1 MYLAE
6 ETLTMTVHRK
16 NKDAA
21 VLVGFETQSNEIIQ
35 MGFDRVGLQSILVY
49 DFEFCISEIIGKEAM
64 QRFKVCDFPS
74 YKELMETVLVK
85 LENKEN
91 YETINIQLPSS
102 IIDMDDDKSFQEA
115 IDMSV
120 YAGTIRQTVNKLRW
134 KKEDFQKLFDKSI
147 GKIIRILEQS
157 CDMEGIN
164 TIVMFGRL
172 AECPILQDAIRESF
186 STKLVVVLTEEQVR
200 SGAVY
205 IGLMS

>member
-1 MYLAE
+1 
-6 ETLTMTVHRK
+6 MTVHRK
-16 NKDAA
+16 NQAA
-21 VLVGFETQSNEIIQ
+21 ADLIRPQTQSNEIIK

-49 DFEFCISEIIGKEAM
+49 EFESCISDIIGKEAM

-74 YKELMETVLVK
+74 YKELMETVLRK
-85 LENKEN
+85 LENKTKN
-91 YETINIQLPSS
+91 GIINIHLPIS

-120 YAGTIRQTVNKLRW
+120 YAGTIRHKGAVISW
-134 KKEDFQKLFDKSI
+134 KKEDFQKLFDKAI
-147 GKIIRILEQS
+147 GKIIRILKQS
-157 CDMEGIN
+157 CDMKGID

-172 AECPILQDAIRESF
+172 AKCSVLQDAIRESF
-186 STKLVVVLTEEQVR
+186 STKHVVVLTEQQVR

>member
-1 MYLAE
+1 
-6 ETLTMTVHRK
+6 MTVHRK
-16 NKDAA
+16 NE
-21 VLVGFETQSNEIIQ
+21 GPQTQSNEIIK

-49 DFEFCISEIIGKEAM
+49 GFESCISEIIGKEAM

-91 YETINIQLPSS
+91 YGTINIQLPTS

-120 YAGTIRQTVNKLRW
+120 YAGTIRQTVYKLRW
-134 KKEDFQKLFDKSI
+134 IKEDFQKLFDKSI
-147 GKIIRILEQS
+147 GKIIRILKQS
-157 CDMEGIN
+157 CDMEGID

-172 AECPILQDAIRESF
+172 AECLILQDAIRESF
-186 STKLVVVLTEEQVR
+186 STKHVVVLTEEQVR

>member
-1 MYLAE
+1 
-6 ETLTMTVHRK
+6 MTVHRK
-16 NKDAA
+16 NE
-21 VLVGFETQSNEIIQ
+21 GPQTQSNEIIK

-49 DFEFCISEIIGKEAM
+49 GFESCISEIIGKEAM

-91 YETINIQLPSS
+91 YGTINIQLPTS

-120 YAGTIRQTVNKLRW
+120 YVGTIRQTVYKLRW
-134 KKEDFQKLFDKSI
+134 IKEDFQKLFDKSI
-147 GKIIRILEQS
+147 GKIIRILKQS
-157 CDMEGIN
+157 CDMEGID

-172 AECPILQDAIRESF
+172 AECLILQDAIRESF
-186 STKLVVVLTEEQVR
+186 STKHVVVLTEEQVR